1 MMIRMLQ
8 VMTILLAVAFG
19 APGCLFSL
27 QKDEPYQNPPR
38 DGEHRE
44 YWAHELSVPEQNP
57 PSAKQSVE
65 ARYH

>member
-8 VMTILLAVAFG
+8 VMTILLALAFG
-19 APGCLFSL
+19 AQGCLFSL
-27 QKDEPYQNPPR
+27 HKDEFYQNPPR

-44 YWAHELSVPEQNP
+44 YWAHALSIPQQNL

>member
-8 VMTILLAVAFG
+8 VITILLALAF
-19 APGCLFSL
+19 AAQGCLFPL
-27 QKDEPYQNPPR
+27 HKDEPYQIPPR

-44 YWAHELSVPEQNP
+44 YWAHAFSIPQQNP